1 MLVGQTHLQGCLK
14 QVHTSRTCAQAWA
27 CHGTDGAVL
36 RLVICFVM
44 PMYCSKGC
52 PQGEITIVGA
62 GDVHGNPHRWRVRH
76 KRMGRMSGRDENAGA
91 YGLLAKIIAQ
101 DPLLDVF
108 HKLVAE
114 IADHCQIHAC
124 IHEPKRI
131 ARSDDAVKSRQ
142 VFKTTA
148 EDFDLGVT
156 PKLPP

>member
-1 MLVGQTHLQGCLK
+1 MLVGQTHLQGCLN

-27 CHGTDGAVL
+27 CHSADGAVL

-44 PMYCSKGC
+44 PMYCRKGS
-52 PQGEITIVGA
+52 PQGEVTIVGA
-62 GDVHGNPHRWRVRH
+62 RDVHGNPHGGRVCH
-76 KRMGRMSGRDENAGA
+76 KRVGRMSGRDENAGA

-101 DPLLDVF
+101 DPLLDGL
-108 HKLVAE
+108 HKRGAKIAE
-114 IADHCQIHAC
+114 HCEIHAC

-131 ARSDDAVKSRQ
+131 ARSDDAVKSWQ